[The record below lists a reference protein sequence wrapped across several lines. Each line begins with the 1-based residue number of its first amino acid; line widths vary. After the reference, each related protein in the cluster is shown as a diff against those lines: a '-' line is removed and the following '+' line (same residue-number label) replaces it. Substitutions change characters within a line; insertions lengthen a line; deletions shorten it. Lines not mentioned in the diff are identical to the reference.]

1 MDNVSLDDLLE
12 GRDRLLTSGEVAEI
26 LNVNANTLYLWRT
39 SDEVVLPFQR
49 FVAPGQSRGMIRYRY
64 SDVLAFIE
72 AAAERGREEAA
83 NGNMSVEDSALL
95 ESATERI
102 EKAKVNSKRRS
113 QRKSRAKVKHVDA
126 PSLNDAWQASGTFDN
141 PVVPGRQVDD
151 NVQKSAEDALR
162 ELLSKFNDED

>member
-39 SDEVVLPFQR
+39 SPEVVLPFQR
-49 FVAPGQSRGMIRYRY
+49 FVAPGQSRGMIRYKY

-72 AAAERGREEAA
+72 AAAARGREEAES
-83 NGNMSVEDSALL
+83 GVVSPEDAALL
-95 ESATERI
+95 AQAEARI
-102 EKAKVNSKRRS
+102 EKAKKTKAK
-113 QRKSRAKVKHVDA
+113 RKSRAKKPAVVA

-141 PVVPGRQVDD
+141 PVLPDRAVTS
-151 NVQKSAEDALR
+151 NVQDEAEKALR
-162 ELLSKFNDED
+162 ELLAKVNGSD